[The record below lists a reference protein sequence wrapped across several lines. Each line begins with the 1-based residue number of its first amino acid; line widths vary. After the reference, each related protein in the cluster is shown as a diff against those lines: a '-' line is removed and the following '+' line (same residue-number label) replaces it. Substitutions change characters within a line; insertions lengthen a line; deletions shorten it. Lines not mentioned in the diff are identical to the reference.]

1 MKRDNNQINLPV
13 DLKEERIHPGEN
25 KLFFKILV
33 PKTLLFLGIFLFTA
47 VTYSQPVT
55 KVLISGEYT
64 AHDTDVKNAFLL
76 GYASYDATQYNGQID
91 LHSDYTPYNALRYAH
106 ENGYQI
112 AVRSYSGLNTTV
124 DDSAKNYSDVL
135 LFMPAG
141 SNSYI
146 YTCNIDVPNS
156 AVVSTGAG
164 VDSLVTGYEVEFFSV
179 DPITN
184 SNLSSFSN
192 GYIAGQIAF
201 MANHFNVSVS
211 QARTLARNNTF
222 INSQPSSVV
231 VYGKIDEAKAVNAG
245 VLPVELTSFSAAVE
259 GKNVLLTWRT
269 ASEVKN
275 YGFEIFRDG
284 AKIGFVQGNGNSYST
299 KDYSFTDKPDGAKTF
314 TYQLKQIDSDGQHK
328 LYGSIEVTL
337 AAPNAFVLYQ
347 NYPNPFNPTTTIKF
361 EVPTTEKVT
370 IKIYNMVGQEVATLL
385 DGIKEAGSYEVKF
398 DGSEL
403 SSGVYISSLKS
414 SSFSKNIKMILMK

>member
-1 MKRDNNQINLPV
+1 MKTNKNQINLPV
-13 DLKEERIHPGEN
+13 NSKGQTHTGEN
-25 KLFFKILV
+25 KLFFKILG
-33 PKTLLFLGIFLFTA
+33 PKNLLFLVFFLSTA

-76 GYASYDATQYNGQID
+76 GYSSYDATQYSGQID
-91 LHSDYTPYNALRYAH
+91 LHPDYTPYNAIRYAH
-106 ENGYQI
+106 QNGYQI
-112 AVRSYSGLNTTV
+112 AVRSYVGLNTTV
-124 DDSAKNYSDVL
+124 DDSAKKYSDVL

-146 YTCNIDVPNS
+146 FTCNIDIPNS

-164 VDSLVTGYEVEFFSV
+164 VDSLRTGYKVEFFSV
-179 DPITN
+179 DPITS

-211 QARTLARNNTF
+211 QARMLARNNTA
-222 INSQPSSVV
+222 INSQPISVV
-231 VYGKIDEAKAVNAG
+231 VYGKIDEAKAISAG

-259 GKNVLLTWRT
+259 GANVLLTWRT

-275 YGFEIFRDG
+275 YGFEVYRDG
-284 AKIGFVQGNGNSYST
+284 VKIGFVRGNGNSNSI
-299 KDYSFTDKPDGAKTF
+299 KDYSFTDKPSGAKTF
-314 TYQLKQIDSDGQHK
+314 KYQLKQIDSDGQNK
-328 LYGSIEVTL
+328 LYGFVEVTL
-337 AAPNAFVLYQ
+337 EAPNKFVLRQ
-347 NYPNPFNPTTTIKF
+347 NYPNPFNPTTTIRF
-361 EVPTTEKVT
+361 EVPVTEKVT
-370 IKIYNMVGQEVATLL
+370 IKVYNMVGQEVATLL
-385 DGIKEAGSYEVKF
+385 EGIKEAGSYVVKF

-403 SSGVYISSLKS
+403 TSGVYISSLKS